1 MTVQIPQP
9 APVQI
14 QQVNPFTA
22 RPVEVREPAAKTVT
36 RSAVASARESQESS
50 DDRNNR
56 AETTENNRHA
66 EESRRVRAATRGGR
80 GANVDIEA

>member
-36 RSAVASARESQESS
+36 RSAVGSSRETAEQRE
-50 DDRNNR
+50 DRNNR

-66 EESRRVRAATRGGR
+66 QQRRSIRAASRGGR